1 MSTTAIRAGS
11 VPVDPDPTA
20 VGVDVSD
27 TMLRIT
33 LSDARELAAP
43 LAWFPRLR
51 DATQAQRLHWEKIG
65 SGHGIH
71 WPDIDEDISVH
82 ALMGR
87 PT

>member
-1 MSTTAIRAGS
+1 MTTTAVRTKS

-43 LAWFPRLR
+43 LAWVPRLR
-51 DATQAQRLHWEKIG
+51 DATVAQRLNWEKVG
-65 SGHGIH
+65 RGHGIH
-71 WPDIDEDISVH
+71 WADIDEDISVR
-82 ALMGR
+82 ALLGR